1 MKSENVEK
9 KFCSKF
15 IIRGRK
21 KECDVKE
28 NKMKKK
34 KRTKMKF
41 GALTVMVEKVEHDL
55 TGEFGVD
62 TLAAEVMKD
71 LEGKVSDDLL
81 ELLNVMLLG
90 FCDEMQLEI
99 ADDLVDFA
107 CDRMVHTTNCPSAD
121 AVLLSCYEWI
131 AKEKVKK

>member
-1 MKSENVEK
+1 ME
-9 KFCSKF
+9 
-15 IIRGRK
+15 
-21 KECDVKE
+21 
-28 NKMKKK
+28 
-34 KRTKMKF
+34 F

-71 LEGKVSDDLL
+71 LEGKVSEELL

-107 CDRMVHTTNCPSAD
+107 CDRVVHITNCPSAD

-131 AKEKVKK
+131 AEEKVKK

>member
-1 MKSENVEK
+1 
-9 KFCSKF
+9 
-15 IIRGRK
+15 
-21 KECDVKE
+21 
-28 NKMKKK
+28 
-34 KRTKMKF
+34 MKF

-55 TGEFGVD
+55 TGEFGVC

-71 LEGKVSDDLL
+71 LEGKVSEELL

-107 CDRMVHTTNCPSAD
+107 CDRVVHTTNCPSAD

-131 AKEKVKK
+131 AKEKVKE